1 MCSLTIS
8 MPALTVFESNYT
20 RKKQVRLFVRINN
33 RIDFKNN
40 ELCNRLFRD
49 VVSLPGTENSVP

>member
-1 MCSLTIS
+1 

-20 RKKQVRLFVRINN
+20 RKKQVRLFAHINN